1 MESPFQVVD
10 HGEGS
15 GLKVGVIVMVLVGW
29 LWQAND
35 TGLDHKRY
43 RWRAQADSLHQA
55 GLTASGQGDDSS
67 AVLLYEKALK
77 LYRDSTGDPDQLL
90 GLLYNDLAYSYGNL
104 YVPYYSLDY
113 FRRAVEVWESIEL
126 DDHGVDNLIS
136 GYQNLT
142 FELIGYGDLKAADT
156 IRGRMN
162 SRFYGHYYRVGQS
175 SPRHPLYRKSR
186 NMHLLGNVRVLAAQ
200 RHLEAAYAYVDTMH
214 REIDDLGVVL
224 AAYKILFD
232 DAYEQGDDSLTI
244 RFAQQALP
252 IADAYNSPFYRLV
265 CYAKLASVYHR
276 MEQYEQALT
285 YVLRAEENMAFD
297 SFSASKY
304 AVQTIK
310 AMILSG
316 MGRWE
321 EARQLVEASIGEII
335 RNQAG
340 RPIPLLELRA
350 ADLGDLSSYTFIRVL
365 TESSRILYGSYLR
378 DGREETFRKAAN
390 LYQASAGMFNR
401 YYLKGEYTDLI
412 DNLHLQIMEGLL
424 TLSMDEPGAA
434 MDYLSLIEQ
443 NASQHLIREFE
454 KKLRVRKESQGR
466 DAARAFDVREVLAAL
481 EPDESMVKFHVASE
495 YVYRTQITADGA
507 TVLRI
512 ACVDSL
518 KASVFRYA
526 TALRGLAAGYEQL
539 SDSLRRVLLG
549 DHVGNIT
556 TLIPDNFLNYIPF
569 ESLYDARQGKFVGET
584 HAISYAYSLPVW
596 LLHRQASFPTLEAVR
611 MGVFSPNYQV
621 NDLRHAR
628 EEAGRVAAIFGG
640 DRFMAGEATKRA
652 FLDRRADYDILHFAM
667 HSFFYEDDFSES
679 CLVFN
684 GSEKLY
690 FSELHA
696 LHIPARMAVLSA
708 CNTGNGKLVK
718 GEGVMS
724 LSRAF
729 AYAGVASTVVSLWQ
743 APDKETAEIMTSF
756 YEGIARG
763 LDKSSAMAR
772 AKRTFIKSN
781 PMKRHP
787 FFWAGFVVN
796 GDDSPL
802 VVPPRQGVAWIG
814 IGVLV
819 ALAMLVA
826 LWLVY
831 RRRRLQP
838 RQ

>member
-1 MESPFQVVD
+1 M
-10 HGEGS
+10 
-15 GLKVGVIVMVLVGW
+15 IVMVLTGW
-29 LWQAND
+29 LLQAGD
-35 TGLDHKRY
+35 TGLDGKPDG
-43 RWRAQADSLHQA
+43 WKAQADSLHQA
-55 GLTASGQGDDSS
+55 GLALSDRGDDSS
-67 AVLLYEKALK
+67 AVVRYEEALELYEA
-77 LYRDSTGDPDQLL
+77 RAGNPDQLL

-113 FRRAVEVWESIEL
+113 FRKAVEIWESIEL
-126 DDHGVDNLIS
+126 DDDGVDNLIS

-156 IRGRMN
+156 IRKRMN
-162 SRFYGHYYRVGQS
+162 SRFYGHYDRSGRPSHTDPSYRT
-175 SPRHPLYRKSR
+175 PRS
-186 NMHLLGNVRVLAAQ
+186 MHLLGNVRVLAAQ
-200 RHLEAAYAYVDTMH
+200 GHLETAYAYVDTMH
-214 REIDDLGVVL
+214 REIDDLGIVL

-232 DAYEQGDDSLTI
+232 NAYEQGDDSLTV

-252 IADAYNSPFYRLV
+252 IADRYDSPFYRLV
-265 CYAKLASVYHR
+265 CYAKLATVYHR

-285 YVLRAEENMAFD
+285 YVIRAEQSMVFD

-316 MGRWE
+316 MDRWE
-321 EARQLVEASIGEII
+321 EAQRLVEASIGEIV
-335 RNQAG
+335 RNQAD
-340 RPIPLLELRA
+340 RTIPLAELTA

-365 TESSRILYGSYLR
+365 TESSRILYDGYRR
-378 DGREETFRKAAN
+378 DGRKETFRKAAN
-390 LYQASAGMFNR
+390 LYRASAGMFNR

-412 DNLHLQIMEGLL
+412 DGLHLEIMEGLL
-424 TLSMDEPGAA
+424 TLSMDEPEGAV
-434 MDYLSLIEQ
+434 DYLSLIEQ

-454 KKLRVRKESQGR
+454 KKLRVKQESQGQ
-466 DAARAFDVREVLAAL
+466 DVAQAFDVRHVLATL
-481 EPDESMVKFHVASE
+481 EPEESMVKFHVASE
-495 YVYRTQITADGA
+495 YVYRTRITADGV
-507 TVLRI
+507 TVFRV
-512 ACVDSL
+512 ARVDSL
-518 KASVFRYA
+518 KSSVFRYA

-549 DHVGNIT
+549 DRAGNMT

-569 ESLYDARQGKFVGET
+569 ESLYDTRLGKFIGET
-584 HAISYAYSLPVW
+584 QAISYAYSLPVW
-596 LLHRQASFPTLEAVR
+596 LLHRQASFPALDAVR
-611 MGVFSPNYQV
+611 LGVFSPSYQV

-640 DRFMAGEATKRA
+640 DRFISGDATKRA
-652 FLDRRADYDILHFAM
+652 FLDRQADYDVLHFAM

-684 GSEKLY
+684 GAEKLY

-756 YEGIARG
+756 YEGIAQG
-763 LDKSSAMAR
+763 LTKSSAMAQ
-772 AKRTFIKSN
+772 AKRAFIENN

-802 VVPPRQGVAWIG
+802 VVPRRQGMAWM
-814 IGVLV
+814 GVGVGLV
-819 ALAMLVA
+819 LAILVS
-826 LWLVY
+826 LGFVS
-831 RRRRLQP
+831 RKRLQP